1 MTVIDAI
8 YEDGVFKPVGPVDLP
23 DKTPVRV
30 QVVERPVVRT
40 DRAPTPAMAKVY
52 EIMSRRY
59 DGESPDLAERHNEH
73 QP

>member
-1 MTVIDAI
+1 MTLIDAI
-8 YEDGVFKPVGPVDLP
+8 YEDGVFKPTGPVNLP

-59 DGESPDLAERHNEH
+59 DGESPDLSERHNEH